1 MAVQGITVPHRETPP
16 RRASKPPAYR
26 KRVIRGRDIAYLSLT
41 DSQTKTRR
49 DFWLGPY
56 GSADSRER
64 YACLVAE
71 WESSGRR
78 LNDDQRGPDLAIT
91 QLALAYWKSNQGRYS
106 PGEMRNIQAAIR
118 VLRQLYGS
126 IPAAGFGPNTLRL
139 VRGAMVNGDPSA
151 DPPRRPW
158 VRGYC
163 NRQTTKIR
171 AIWKWAA
178 SRELL
183 SIAVYRELC
192 SLEPLKHG
200 RTNAPE
206 SIPVT
211 PAPEHAIEAVKRL
224 VSRQIAAMIDLQL
237 LTGMRPG
244 EVCSMRA
251 CDLDLSGEIWVYRPE
266 SHKTEWRGKAR
277 AVYLGPVAQDVVRPF
292 LSRAVTT
299 HLFSPAEAVA
309 ERRAARH
316 AARKTPLSY
325 GNRPGTNVKDAPRRQ
340 PGGRYTAV
348 SYCGAIRRACDKADA
363 IEKKKRD
370 MPPDSERVIPHWH
383 PHQLRHNAATTFRR
397 LYGLEAAQVLL
408 GHGSAAV
415 TDAVY
420 AERDE
425 RKAREIAAKI
435 G

>member
-1 MAVQGITVPHRETPP
+1 MAVQGTTAPRRKTPS

-41 DSQTKTRR
+41 DSQTKKRR
-49 DFWLGPY
+49 DFWLGPF
-56 GSADSRER
+56 GSAESRER

-71 WESSGRR
+71 WESSGRH
-78 LNDDQRGPDLAIT
+78 LTDHRGPDLAIS
-91 QLALAYWKSNQGRYS
+91 QLVLAYWKSIQGHYS
-106 PGEMRNIQAAIR
+106 PGEMRNIQHVIR
-118 VLRQLYGS
+118 LLRQHCGS
-126 IPAAGFGPNTLRL
+126 MPAAEFGPNTLRL
-139 VRGAMVNGDPSA
+139 VREAMATGDPST

-158 VRGYC
+158 IRGSC

-251 CDLDLSGEIWVYRPE
+251 CDLDLSGEIWLYRPV
-266 SHKTEWRGKAR
+266 SHKNTWRGKGR
-277 AVYLGPVAQDVVRPF
+277 TIHLGPVAQDAIRPF
-292 LSRAVTT
+292 LCRAVTA

-309 ERRAARH
+309 DRRAARH
-316 AARKTPLSY
+316 AARRTPLSC

-340 PGGRYTAV
+340 ALGQYTSV
-348 SYCGAIRRACDKADA
+348 SYGRAVRRACDKADA